1 MRFKLVEFCE
11 MKLATPVLNA
21 VLMTVLIGGCATVAQ
36 DTQPIVATSITTQ
49 TTSTSDSTPTTQT
62 TPATQTNSPSTN
74 SLAPVTSQTVLAA
87 STTTLPI
94 ASVSTTK
101 LTTTTV
107 ASSNRP
113 KLSVSQTTNLNPN
126 GTSVTV
132 RGTGYDI
139 SKGVY
144 VIVCTQ
150 AAPGPQSTCVGGVNI
165 DGSSASSVWINSQPP
180 SYAVGLTTAFQPDG
194 SFSVVL
200 LVVAKS
206 GALDCTV
213 VKCGVVTRSDHLRYT
228 DRTQDVFVPITFNA
242 NQ

>member
-1 MRFKLVEFCE
+1 M
-11 MKLATPVLNA
+11 A
-21 VLMTVLIGGCATVAQ
+21 VVIAGCATTAQ
-36 DTQPIVATSITTQ
+36 NNQPLVATSIVIQ
-49 TTSTSDSTPTTQT
+49 SSTTSESTETTEISGTTGSSTST
-62 TPATQTNSPSTN
+62 
-74 SLAPVTSQTVLAA
+74 LAPVVADTTLAD
-87 STTTLPI
+87 STTTAPLKTV
-94 ASVSTTK
+94 ATTV
-101 LTTTTV
+101 LTATTV
-107 ASSNRP
+107 ASTGRP

-150 AAPGPQSTCVGGVNI
+150 AAPGPQSTCVGGINI

-180 SYAVGLTTAFQPDG
+180 SYGVGLALAFQPDG

-200 LVVAKS
+200 SVVAKS
-206 GALDCTV
+206 GDLDCTV

-228 DRTQDVFVPITFNA
+228 DRTQDVFVPITFNT
-242 NQ
+242 N

>member
-1 MRFKLVEFCE
+1 MS
-11 MKLATPVLNA
+11 
-21 VLMTVLIGGCATVAQ
+21 VLIGGCATVAQ
-36 DTQPIVATSITTQ
+36 DTQPKVATSITVQ
-49 TTSTSDSTPTTQT
+49 TTSPSTSTLVPKVPQT
-62 TPATQTNSPSTN
+62 TLKA
-74 SLAPVTSQTVLAA
+74 L
-87 STTTLPI
+87 TTTLPL

-101 LTTTTV
+101 PTTTTV
-107 ASSNRP
+107 ASAIRP

-180 SYAVGLTTAFQPDG
+180 SYALGLTTAFQPDG

-200 LVVAKS
+200 SIVAKS

-213 VKCGVVTRSDHLRYT
+213 LKCGVVTRSDHLRYT
-228 DRTQDVFVPITFNA
+228 DRTQDVFVPITFNT
-242 NQ
+242 N

>member
-1 MRFKLVEFCE
+1 
-11 MKLATPVLNA
+11 MKLATPVLNT
-21 VLMTVLIGGCATVAQ
+21 VLMSVLIGGCATVAQ
-36 DTQPIVATSITTQ
+36 DTQPKVATSITVQ
-49 TTSTSDSTPTTQT
+49 TTSPSTSTIVPKVPQT
-62 TPATQTNSPSTN
+62 TLKA
-74 SLAPVTSQTVLAA
+74 L
-87 STTTLPI
+87 TTTLPL
-94 ASVSTTK
+94 ATVSTTK
-101 LTTTTV
+101 PTTTTV
-107 ASSNRP
+107 ASAIQP

-200 LVVAKS
+200 SVVAKS

-213 VKCGVVTRSDHLRYT
+213 LKCGVVTRSDHLRYT
-228 DRTQDVFVPITFNA
+228 DRTQDVFVPITFNT
-242 NQ
+242 N